1 MSNWLDALFP
11 GGVVTQY
18 GPSDANAGFPAK
30 DYNATEPG
38 IDIGLP
44 VGTPVRTPYGGT
56 VVGNTGNE
64 VIIQF
69 GRVLEDLMHIRG
81 GPQVGSTVTAGEQ
94 VGTINGADIG
104 ATADHPY
111 WSGGHWYTS
120 SGAHFEAGFYPV
132 GVVPGDQSANQS
144 FNADAYLAAAGVGQ
158 AAPPAGNSH
167 ATFGGSPPVAPP
179 PPKPSGGNTSIPVL
193 SGLGSAAGNA
203 AYDVTHVQDVPG
215 HVAGAVG
222 KEVSKEV
229 SMTAAAVMA
238 FVARLA
244 LTGLFGI
251 GALLVGLMLLDRLTG
266 SNTMGKVAGAAKL
279 AAL

>member
-18 GPSDANAGFPAK
+18 GPADANAGLSGG
-30 DYNATEPG
+30 YNSTEPG
-38 IDIGLP
+38 IDIALP
-44 VGTPVRTPYGGT
+44 VGTPVRTPYAGS
-56 VVGNTGNE
+56 VIANTGNE
-64 VIIQF
+64 VVIQF

-81 GPQVGSTVTAGEQ
+81 GPQVGTQVAAGQQ
-94 VGTINGADIG
+94 VGTIGGADIG
-104 ATADHPY
+104 ATAGHPY
-111 WSGGHWYTS
+111 WSGGHWYAS
-120 SGAHFEAGFYPV
+120 SGAHVEAGFYPV
-132 GVVPGDQSANQS
+132 GVTPGDAAANQS
-144 FNADAYLAAAGVGQ
+144 LDAAQYLAAAGVGQ
-158 AAPPAGNSH
+158 AAPSAGNSH

-215 HVAGAVG
+215 HVAGQVG
-222 KEVSKEV
+222 KEVSKETSKV
-229 SMTAAAVMA
+229 AAAVMA

-244 LTGLFGI
+244 LTALFGI
-251 GALLVGLMLLDRLTG
+251 GALLIGLLLLDRLTG
-266 SNTMGKVAGAAKL
+266 SNTMGKVPGAAKL

>member
-1 MSNWLDALFP
+1 MSWLDQLFP

-18 GPSDANAGFPAK
+18 GPADANEGLSGG
-30 DYNATEPG
+30 YNATEPG
-38 IDIGLP
+38 IDIALP
-44 VGTPVRTPYGGT
+44 VGTPVRAPYGGK
-56 VVGNTGNE
+56 VVENTGNE
-64 VIIQF
+64 VVIQF

-81 GPQVGSTVTAGEQ
+81 GPQVGTQVAAGQQ
-94 VGTINGADIG
+94 VGTISDADISPDAQKRVWFG
-104 ATADHPY
+104 
-111 WSGGHWYTS
+111 SHWYSS
-120 SGAHFEAGFYPV
+120 SGAHVEAGFYPV
-132 GVVPGDQSANQS
+132 GVTPGDPSVGQS
-144 FNADAYLAAAGVGQ
+144 FDANTYLAAAGVGQ
-158 AAPPAGNSH
+158 AAPPAGGGH

-215 HVAGAVG
+215 HVAGQVG
-222 KEVSKEV
+222 KEMSKEVSK
-229 SMTAAAVMA
+229 TAAAVMA

-244 LTGLFGI
+244 LTALFGI
-251 GALLVGLMLLDRLTG
+251 GALLIGLMLLDRLTG

>member
-1 MSNWLDALFP
+1 MSNWLDQLFP

-18 GPSDANAGFPAK
+18 GPSDANAGLSGG
-30 DYNATEPG
+30 YNSTEPG
-38 IDIGLP
+38 VDIALP
-44 VGTPVRTPYGGT
+44 VGTPVATPYAGT

-81 GPQVGSTVTAGEQ
+81 GPQVGTQVAAGQQ
-94 VGTINGADIG
+94 VGTISGADIG
-104 ATADHPY
+104 ATAGHPY
-111 WSGGHWYTS
+111 YSGGHWYAS
-120 SGAHFEAGFYPV
+120 SGAHVEAGFYPV
-132 GVVPGDQSANQS
+132 GVTPGDAAANQS
-144 FNADAYLAAAGVGQ
+144 FDAAQYLAAAGVGQ

-167 ATFGGSPPVAPP
+167 ATFGGSPPVAPSA
-179 PPKPSGGNTSIPVL
+179 PKPSGGNTSIPVL

-215 HVAGAVG
+215 HVADQVGSAVG
-222 KEVSKEV
+222 KEVSKD
-229 SMTAAAVMA
+229 TAAVMA

-251 GALLVGLMLLDRLTG
+251 GALLIGLMLLDRLTG
-266 SNTMGKVAGAAKL
+266 SNTIGKVAGATKL